1 MSTNTK
7 PFIQY
12 HNKKNSTV
20 STLNV
25 QDTTTDSNYNL
36 PTKSGTLV
44 TEEDVHKFAS
54 MVEIPVLTVQEN
66 EGYVRGTP
74 YQKGM
79 FYLEDMVK
87 SVWEFSTAE
96 NFSSTLH
103 TEELT
108 TGDMT
113 SLFFPK
119 YVVENATNTVYL
131 RAKYVSRTMQSDWS
145 EPVAITLETIRVL
158 GNNIFLIGKPTFN
171 IDLASGTMTAS
182 EFTPRNNY
190 AGTFGYMEV
199 QFSTEDVVDTPKF
212 ISNTQTVRFNG
223 YNANLPESYL
233 EGNKDIWVRARFAS
247 TIDTV
252 TEYSPYSE
260 PFKIEGS
267 NLSSYRDAWKK
278 ILTPTLSIDK
288 AAGTFNA
295 TPYEVRGEFSEP
307 LKEVVWE
314 FYRDENYNTLL
325 EKINNTS
332 TTIAIPDKLLQAGE
346 ALYVRVKYKSN
357 TEESLYSNTLNI
369 PAQEVQQLI
378 VSLKKI
384 KTPTLDFN
392 SQSGEFSTS
401 SYAVRE
407 FTEPLKEVV
416 WEFSTDTNFTTTIK
430 VVKTKAIKLYIPDDI
445 VNKTVTIHVRAK
457 HTSETEESLYSNIKS
472 FTKEE
477 LGNLLVT
484 LKGVK
489 QPEITEIVKSSGLIV
504 VSEPRLAENFTEP
517 VSKVMVEYSHTSDF
531 STVDRKETIALADI
545 SDSLIEP
552 GGTYK
557 YTTIVNKDML
567 QVMQELYI
575 RISYLS
581 EYTDIRISDVHY

>member
-145 EPVAITLETIRVL
+145 EPIAITLETIRVL
-158 GNNIFLIGKPTFN
+158 GSNIFLIGKPTFN

-199 QFSTEDVVDTPKF
+199 QFSTEDVVDTLK
-212 ISNTQTVRFNG
+212 SKR
-223 YNANLPESYL
+223 
-233 EGNKDIWVRARFAS
+233 
-247 TIDTV
+247 
-252 TEYSPYSE
+252 
-260 PFKIEGS
+260 
-267 NLSSYRDAWKK
+267 
-278 ILTPTLSIDK
+278 K
-288 AAGTFNA
+288 AK
-295 TPYEVRGEFSEP
+295 
-307 LKEVVWE
+307 LKEIE
-314 FYRDENYNTLL
+314 M
-325 EKINNTS
+325 
-332 TTIAIPDKLLQAGE
+332 GE
-346 ALYVRVKYKSN
+346 S
-357 TEESLYSNTLNI
+357 
-369 PAQEVQQLI
+369 
-378 VSLKKI
+378 
-384 KTPTLDFN
+384 
-392 SQSGEFSTS
+392 
-401 SYAVRE
+401 
-407 FTEPLKEVV
+407 
-416 WEFSTDTNFTTTIK
+416 
-430 VVKTKAIKLYIPDDI
+430 
-445 VNKTVTIHVRAK
+445 
-457 HTSETEESLYSNIKS
+457 
-472 FTKEE
+472 
-477 LGNLLVT
+477 
-484 LKGVK
+484 
-489 QPEITEIVKSSGLIV
+489 
-504 VSEPRLAENFTEP
+504 
-517 VSKVMVEYSHTSDF
+517 SHT
-531 STVDRKETIALADI
+531 ETAEGFEKNPTPA
-545 SDSLIEP
+545 P
-552 GGTYK
+552 ATTY
-557 YTTIVNKDML
+557 NPFL
-567 QVMQELYI
+567 Q
-575 RISYLS
+575 R
-581 EYTDIRISDVHY
+581 